1 MNLDEINRGPRQQ
14 VRRAL
19 LACADVPRWAD
30 AICDGRPYPDEASLL
45 DRADRLAREFS
56 DDELARALA
65 AHPRIGDRARGHS
78 TDAAWSRQEQSGV
91 LPDAELVDANRAYE
105 ARFGRV
111 FLICATG
118 LTAGDVVAA
127 ARARLVNDEATE
139 TAVVKDELRKIAL
152 VRLQKELDG

>member
-1 MNLDEINRGPRQQ
+1 MNLDDVNHGPRDE

-30 AICDGRPYPDEASLL
+30 AICDGRPYTDEASLL
-45 DRADRLAREFS
+45 HHADLNARDLT
-56 DDELARALA
+56 DDELARAMA
-65 AHPRIGDRARGHS
+65 AHPRIGDRARGAS
-78 TDAAWSRQEQSGV
+78 TEAAWSRQEQAGV
-91 LPDAELVDANRAYE
+91 QPDDELVEVNRAYE

-127 ARARLVNDEATE
+127 ARARLTNDEATE
-139 TAVVKDELRKIAL
+139 TAVAKDELRKIAL
-152 VRLQKELDG
+152 LRLRKELDG

>member
-1 MNLDEINRGPRQQ
+1 M
-14 VRRAL
+14 
-19 LACADVPRWAD
+19 
-30 AICDGRPYPDEASLL
+30 
-45 DRADRLAREFS
+45 
-56 DDELARALA
+56 
-65 AHPRIGDRARGHS
+65 
-78 TDAAWSRQEQSGV
+78 
-91 LPDAELVDANRAYE
+91 LPDAELVEVNRAYE

-127 ARARLVNDEATE
+127 ARARLANDEATE

>member
-1 MNLDEINRGPRQQ
+1 MTLDELNRGPREE

-30 AICDGRPYPDEASLL
+30 AVCDARPYPDEASLL
-45 DRADRLAREFS
+45 DHADRLARDIS
-56 DDELARALA
+56 DDELGRALA
-65 AHPRIGDRARGHS
+65 AHPRIGERAQGRS
-78 TDAAWSRQEQSGV
+78 TQAAWSRQEQARV
-91 LPDAELVDANRAYE
+91 LPDDELVEANRAYE

-118 LTAGDVVAA
+118 LTAGDVVAS
-127 ARARLVNDEATE
+127 ARARLSNDEATE

>member
-1 MNLDEINRGPRQQ
+1 MTLDDLNHAPRQQ
-14 VRRAL
+14 VRDAL

-30 AICDGRPYPDEASLL
+30 AICDCRPFTDVASLM
-45 DRADRLAREFS
+45 DHADRHAREFT

-65 AHPRIGDRARGHS
+65 AHPRIGDRPPGDS
-78 TDAAWSRQEQSGV
+78 TEAAWSRQEQAGV
-91 LPDAELVDANRAYE
+91 QPDDDLAEVNRAYE

-127 ARARLVNDEATE
+127 ARARLTNDEATE
-139 TAVVKDELRKIAL
+139 TAVAKDELRKIAL
-152 VRLQKELDG
+152 LRLRKELDG